1 MIKYFEIQDFK
12 SYSKAKLKLAPL
24 TVLVGAN
31 ASGKSNAL
39 EAIRFLSWLAQGQKL
54 SSLQYKVN
62 QDDYIVRGHIK
73 DLFRNG
79 KETFSIGCA
88 LSDNIETKLHLSF
101 DFRNGEIHIKHE
113 ECTMSTDFLYKTVK
127 PTDGSSTDIA
137 VEYNNF
143 ARGGRKPQITCNDQ
157 LAIFTQMVSAARF
170 SDGHEKAK
178 KVIPITAAKFEK
190 QLANILFLDPV
201 PARMRDYSFISDK
214 QLTGDGRN
222 LSSVLYQLWNE
233 NDGLKAELLTFIQ
246 SLPEQ
251 DIKAIDFLQGPRNE
265 VMVQLIETFGSIER
279 KIDASLLSDGTLRVL
294 AIASALLSAP
304 EGCMVI
310 IEEIDN
316 GIHPS
321 RAKRLLESIDSI
333 ARKRKLVILISSH
346 NPALLDALPVSTIP
360 NVVFCYRDKI
370 DGNSKL
376 ISLEDIPDYP
386 ELIAQGTLGDLVT
399 QGLLE
404 SFVKNYEGTEI
415 KKLKALEWLKS
426 IQ

>member
-1 MIKYFEIQDFK
+1 
-12 SYSKAKLKLAPL
+12 
-24 TVLVGAN
+24 
-31 ASGKSNAL
+31 L

-73 DLFRNG
+73 DLFRNE

-88 LSDNIETKLHLSF
+88 ISEDVETKLQLSF
-101 DFRNGEIHIKHE
+101 DFRNGEIHIRHE
-113 ECTMSTDFLYKTVK
+113 ESTMSTEFLYKTVK

-170 SDGHEKAK
+170 SDGHDKAK
-178 KVIPITAAKFEK
+178 KIIPKTAAKFEK

-222 LSSVLYQLWNE
+222 LSSVLYHLWNE
-233 NDGLKAELLTFIQ
+233 NDVLKTELLTFIQ

-279 KIDASLLSDGTLRVL
+279 KINASLLSDGTLRVL

-360 NVVFCYRDKI
+360 SVVFCYRDKI

-376 ISLEDIPDYP
+376 VSLQDISDYP

-404 SFVKNYEGTEI
+404 NFVKNYEGSEL
-415 KKLKALEWLKS
+415 KKQKALEWLSS